1 MKTRPTGVIPPMT
14 TPFGRDG
21 EIDFKLIA
29 PRMEWMVRAG
39 VHGVAAGGST
49 GEGHTLDHEEYRDL
63 IAATVEAAKGR
74 IPVIAG
80 IIVDST
86 RDAIRRGKL
95 VRDMNV
101 AALQVTPVHYLFKP
115 DDEAM
120 VAHFRSMADETG
132 MPIIIY
138 NVVPWSYLSPALLTR
153 IMNEVPLV
161 IGVKQ
166 SAGDLKLFADLM
178 MMAPDRLIYS
188 AVDALMYPS
197 YVLGAHGSIAA
208 ILTAAPHASVA
219 LWDAVKAGNHA
230 RALDLHKKLLALWN
244 ALIAD
249 NLPACARHAQ
259 ILQGLAKTWPRA
271 PMPHATIV
279 QQAAIRG
286 ALERLGALGDR
297 GSRHVE
303 AAE

>member
-1 MKTRPTGVIPPMT
+1 MTMRPTGVIPPMT
-14 TPFGRDG
+14 TPFRKDG
-21 EIDFKLIA
+21 EIDFELVV
-29 PRMEWMVRAG
+29 PQMEWLVGAG
-39 VHGVAAGGST
+39 VHGVAACGST

-63 IAATVEAAKGR
+63 MAATVEAAKGR

-86 RDAIRRGKL
+86 RDAIKRGKL
-95 VRDMNV
+95 VRDMKV

-120 VAHFRSMADETG
+120 VDHFRRMADETG

-153 IMNEVPLV
+153 IMTEVPLV

-178 MMAPDRLIYS
+178 MMAPDKLIYS

-197 YVLGAHGSIAA
+197 YALGAHGSIAA
-208 ILTAAPHASVA
+208 ILTTAPHASVA
-219 LWDAVKAGNHA
+219 LWNAVKAGDHA
-230 RALDLHKKLLALWN
+230 RALDLHNKLLTLWN
-244 ALIAD
+244 AIIAD

-259 ILQGLAKTWPRA
+259 TLQGLPKTWSRA
-271 PMPHATIV
+271 PMPEASPA
-279 QQAAIRG
+279 QQAAIAR
-286 ALERLGALGDR
+286 ALELLGALGTKR
-297 GSRHVE
+297 VE